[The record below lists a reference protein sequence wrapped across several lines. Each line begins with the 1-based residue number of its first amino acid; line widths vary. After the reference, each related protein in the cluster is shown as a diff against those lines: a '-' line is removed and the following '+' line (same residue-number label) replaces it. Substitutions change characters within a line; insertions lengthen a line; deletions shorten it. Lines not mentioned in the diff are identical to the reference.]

1 MGSISDSPGG
11 LIPCPF
17 RRDLVVRFRRFAGTV
32 IRSLL
37 IAFLLSAV
45 AESAQA
51 QSRRELKPIP
61 DKLVVL
67 TFDDAVRSQATVVAP
82 ILKQYGFGATFFISE
97 GWDFATNKRD
107 YMTWE
112 QIAELNRDG
121 FEIGNH
127 TRDHMGVTEKSVGKL
142 DEQLR
147 GIEEH
152 CEQHGIPIPV
162 SFAWPGNATTPLAFE
177 ILKQHGIQ
185 FARRGGSPEYPYT
198 EGRGFAYQ
206 PHEDHPLLL
215 PSAGDSRP
223 VWTMD
228 NFVPAVSQAKDG
240 RIAILQFHG
249 VPDTAHPW
257 VSTPPEQFE
266 AFMKYLS
273 LNDFKVIALRDL
285 AEYVDPDRAT
295 DDYEKLIAKRT
306 EVARQIV
313 AAENDELAAL
323 WPAELSVPKAGKLAP
338 LDGVEIHV
346 IKARVPEEDGYN
358 WLHGIALAFHNDRLF
373 ASFGHNAGAEN
384 TASEVANGTV
394 SLDRGKTW
402 GPLFQIDAGAD
413 ENLAVSHGVFLNH
426 DGKLWAFHGAFI
438 GRMQD
443 VHTRAYQLDNETG
456 KWQPRG
462 IVAKDGFWPMQ
473 EPQKMADGNWI
484 MAGIAV
490 TDGYGGPN
498 DPAAVAISENVNFTK
513 WTVIRIPKPTDL
525 EMWGESTVL
534 VDGPE
539 ILLISRYR
547 KPVAL
552 TSISRDYGRTWTPVR
567 ESRLPMAASKPYAG
581 ALSNGQRYLI
591 GTTTADN
598 GNRRWPL
605 TVAVTRPGEKQF
617 CRVFCI
623 RDAIHA
629 SPGESSEKAALA
641 YPYAIEHDGK
651 LYVAYSNSGGRGG
664 NRNSAELAII
674 PLQSLNVE

>member
-1 MGSISDSPGG
+1 MRSH
-11 LIPCPF
+11 F
-17 RRDLVVRFRRFAGTV
+17 LVTRLLAAGC
-32 IRSLL
+32 
-37 IAFLLSAV
+37 LLSSVGTPAR
-45 AESAQA
+45 AQVDR
-51 QSRRELKPIP
+51 QLRPVP

-67 TFDDAVRSQATVVAP
+67 TFDDAVRSHATVVAP
-82 ILKQYGFGATFFISE
+82 ILKEYGFGATFFISE

-112 QIAELNRDG
+112 QIADLHRDG

-127 TRDHMGVTEKSVGKL
+127 TKSHMGVTERSLGKL

-147 GIEEH
+147 GIEER
-152 CEQHGIPIPV
+152 CEEYGIPKPV

-177 ILKQHGIQ
+177 ILKQHGIR

-228 NFVPAVSQAKDG
+228 NFLPAVSQAKDG

-249 VPDTAHPW
+249 VPDTAHHW

-273 LNDFKVIALRDL
+273 LNEFKVIALRDL
-285 AEYVDPDRAT
+285 AQYVDDDRSVEQ
-295 DDYEKLIAKRT
+295 YEALVAKRT
-306 EVARQIV
+306 AVARQKV
-313 AAENDELAAL
+313 DAENDELAAL
-323 WPAELSVPKAGKLAP
+323 WPADLPVPRTSELAP
-338 LDGVEIHV
+338 LKDVEFHV
-346 IKARVPEEDGYN
+346 IKERVPQRDGYN
-358 WLHGIALAFHNDRLF
+358 WLHGVALAFHDDRLF
-373 ASFGHNAGAEN
+373 ASFGHNTGSEN
-384 TASEVANGTV
+384 TASEVANGNF
-394 SLDRGKTW
+394 SLDGGTSW
-402 GPLFQIDAGAD
+402 GPLFEIDAGTD

-426 DGKLWAFHGAFI
+426 AGKLWAFHGAFA
-438 GRMQD
+438 GKMQD
-443 VHTRAYQLDNETG
+443 VHTRAYVLDDETRQ
-456 KWQPRG
+456 WQPRG
-462 IVAKDGFWPMQ
+462 VVAKDGFWPMQ

-484 MAGIAV
+484 MAGISVA
-490 TDGYGGPN
+490 DGYGGPN

-513 WTVIRIPKPTDL
+513 WTVIRIPKPADL

-552 TSISRDYGRTWTPVR
+552 TSISRDYGRTWTPIR
-567 ESRLPMAASKPYAG
+567 ESRLPMTASKPYAG
-581 ALSNGQRYLI
+581 TLSNGQRYLVC
-591 GTTTADN
+591 TTSADS

-605 TVAVTRPGEKQF
+605 TIAVTRPGEKQF
-617 CRVFCI
+617 RRVFRI
-623 RDAIHA
+623 RDAVHDG
-629 SPGESSEKAALA
+629 PGESHEKAALA
-641 YPYAIEHDGK
+641 YPYAVEHDGK
-651 LYVAYSNSGGRGG
+651 LFVAYSNSGGRGG

-674 PLQSLNVE
+674 PLSSLSVH

>member
-1 MGSISDSPGG
+1 MKTYVIAAARLLLAG
-11 LIPCPF
+11 L
-17 RRDLVVRFRRFAGTV
+17 
-32 IRSLL
+32 
-37 IAFLLSAV
+37 LLSTACEL
-45 AESAQA
+45 ALAQVD
-51 QSRRELKPIP
+51 RELRPVP

-67 TFDDAVRSQATVVAP
+67 TFDDAVRSHATVVAP
-82 ILKQYGFGATFFISE
+82 ILKEYGFGATFFISE

-112 QIAELNRDG
+112 QIAELHRGG

-127 TRDHMGVTEKSVGKL
+127 TKDHMGVTERSVGKL

-147 GIEEH
+147 GIEER
-152 CEQHGIPIPV
+152 CEEHGIPKPV

-177 ILKQHGIQ
+177 ILKQHGIR

-228 NFVPAVSQAKDG
+228 NFVPAVSQATDG

-249 VPDTAHPW
+249 VPDTAHHW

-285 AEYVDPDRAT
+285 SQYVDADRPT
-295 DDYEKLIAKRT
+295 EQYEELVAKRT
-306 EVARQIV
+306 EVARQKV
-313 AAENDELAAL
+313 EKENDELAAL
-323 WPAELSVPKAGKLAP
+323 WPVDLPVPKANALAP
-338 LDGVEIHV
+338 LQGVEFHV
-346 IKARVPEEDGYN
+346 IKERVPEQDGYN
-358 WLHGIALAFHNDRLF
+358 WLHGVALAMHGDRLVS
-373 ASFGHNAGAEN
+373 SFGHNTGSEN
-384 TASEVANGTV
+384 TASEVANGNV
-394 SLDRGKTW
+394 SLDGGKSW
-402 GPLFQIDAGAD
+402 GPLFEIDAGAD
-413 ENLAVSHGVFLNH
+413 ENLAVSHGVFLSQ
-426 DGKLWAFHGAFI
+426 DGKLWAFHGAFTR
-438 GRMQD
+438 RMQD
-443 VHTRAYQLDNETG
+443 VHTRAYVLDDATG
-456 KWQPRG
+456 EWRPQG
-462 IVAKDGFWPMQ
+462 VVAKDGFWPMQ

-484 MAGIAV
+484 MAGISVA
-490 TDGYGGPN
+490 DGYGGPN

-513 WTVIRIPKPTDL
+513 WTVIRIPKAANL

-581 ALSNGQRYLI
+581 TLSNGQRYLVC
-591 GTTTADN
+591 TTSADS

-605 TVAVTRPGEKQF
+605 TIAVTRPGEKQF
-617 CRVFCI
+617 RRVFRI
-623 RDAIHA
+623 RDAKHGG
-629 SPGESSEKAALA
+629 PGESHEKAALA

-651 LYVAYSNSGGRGG
+651 LFVAYSNSGGRGG
-664 NRNSAELAII
+664 NRNSAELAVI
-674 PLQSLNVE
+674 PLSSLYID